1 MPVVGY
7 PLGYAAYIV
16 SIPLV
21 PKSKADH
28 DNNRG
33 IIDVEF
39 SILKWDD
46 AKAGESSSK
55 TTIQTAVD
63 SHFQNPDTDLKVL
76 FKPRVVYRIHA
87 FCTTQKHLRTYSWAR
102 AFALHTKMISCHRA
116 IFVAMWWTS
125 HWPQGLPPRTAR
137 SSRRRRGTVTG
148 VTTTTSLTRS
158 KSDLGLGY
166 ESVGWQWRFR
176 QLWT

>member
-63 SHFQNPDTDLKVL
+63 SHFQNPDTELKVL

-116 IFVAMWWTS
+116 IF
-125 HWPQGLPPRTAR
+125 R
-137 SSRRRRGTVTG
+137 SDVVDLALATG
-148 VTTTTSLTRS
+148 IAS
-158 KSDLGLGY
+158 SDSTQFQAQKRYGDWRDDDH
-166 ESVGWQWRFR
+166 ESDEE
-176 QLWT
+176 